1 MIDVEMLAMSVP
13 VCPGLRF
20 CKHLSV
26 SMARYATF
34 GFDFFTAKAL
44 LYLGLWT
51 RGDAARIH
59 PSPRVRE
66 SECCTYNNT
75 RVAQHKGALL

>member
-26 SMARYATF
+26 SMARYAT
-34 GFDFFTAKAL
+34 L
-44 LYLGLWT
+44 LGCVLWT

-59 PSPRVRE
+59 PSLSHASQSVAH
-66 SECCTYNNT
+66 NNT
-75 RVAQHKGALL
+75 RVVQHEGALL

>member
-26 SMARYATF
+26 SMARYAT
-34 GFDFFTAKAL
+34 L
-44 LYLGLWT
+44 LGCVFVDNRSSFSRCGSLRVDNTMPYVWGGQT
-51 RGDAARIH
+51 GRI
-59 PSPRVRE
+59 R
-66 SECCTYNNT
+66 T
-75 RVAQHKGALL
+75 